1 MEMQYPLE
9 ERIGGRMYSLGEVDF
24 IQGMLDLGNPK
35 NSVGL
40 KPALAPCGHGFAGI

>member
-24 IQGMLDLGNPK
+24 IQGMLD
-35 NSVGL
+35 
-40 KPALAPCGHGFAGI
+40 FATPRTA